1 MTNSYTKTDTDHFID
16 EMVAKAIDLLES
28 DDLTDEQREF
38 VARIID
44 KTLEVF

>member
-16 EMVAKAIDLLES
+16 EMVASAIDLLEQG
-28 DDLTDEQREF
+28 DLTDEQREF

>member
-16 EMVAKAIDLLES
+16 EMVASAIDLLEQG
-28 DDLTDEQREF
+28 DLTDEQREF
-38 VARIID
+38 VSMIID

>member
-16 EMVAKAIDLLES
+16 EMVASAIDLLEQG
-28 DDLTDEQREF
+28 DLTDEQREF
-38 VARIID
+38 VSMIVD

>member
-1 MTNSYTKTDTDHFID
+1 MTNSYTKTNTDHFVD
-16 EMVAKAIDLLES
+16 EMVSKAIDLLLR

-38 VARIID
+38 VARIIN

>member
-16 EMVAKAIDLLES
+16 EMVANAIDLLEQG
-28 DDLTDEQREF
+28 DLTDEQREF
-38 VARIID
+38 VSMIVD

>member
-16 EMVAKAIDLLES
+16 EMVASAIDLLEKGN
-28 DDLTDEQREF
+28 LTDEQREF